1 MKRALIYS
9 ALFHLLLFTIAI
21 LLQNYLKKDQPFSE
35 PLSVL
40 ILPVK
45 PETTLPPNK
54 EKITPP
60 KKLEKIP
67 PIKQQNQPKYLSSIP
82 KGNKGYEHKE
92 NSEEK
97 SLSETLREERQFSE
111 IKPQRN
117 ADIFDKDVI
126 AKFSGKRSENIK
138 AESSQGITFSA
149 REFNDW
155 GYLQRLKEKIE
166 RVWQYPPQA
175 AKRGIFGD
183 LYLKFTIDKKGK
195 LISVELIRTSGYRML
210 DDAAIQAL
218 KDAQPFWPLPEDW
231 QRDNLTI
238 TGHFI
243 YTLYGFYVR

>member
-1 MKRALIYS
+1 M
-9 ALFHLLLFTIAI
+9 LFIIVI
-21 LLQNYLKKDQPFSE
+21 LLQDYFKKDQSFSE
-35 PLSVL
+35 SVSVL

-45 PETTLPPNK
+45 PEPKLPLNK
-54 EKITPP
+54 EKISPP

-67 PIKQQNQPKYLSSIP
+67 PIKQQNQPKYLSSAP
-82 KGNKGYEHKE
+82 RGDRGYENKE
-92 NSEEK
+92 YTEDK
-97 SLSETLREERQFSE
+97 SLSQTLKEERQFKE
-111 IKPQRN
+111 IKPQRDT
-117 ADIFDKDVI
+117 DIFDRDII
-126 AKFSGKRSENIK
+126 AKFSDKRAENVK
-138 AESSQGITFSA
+138 KEASQGITFSA
-149 REFNDW
+149 KEFNDW

-243 YTLYGFYVR
+243 YTLYGFYLR